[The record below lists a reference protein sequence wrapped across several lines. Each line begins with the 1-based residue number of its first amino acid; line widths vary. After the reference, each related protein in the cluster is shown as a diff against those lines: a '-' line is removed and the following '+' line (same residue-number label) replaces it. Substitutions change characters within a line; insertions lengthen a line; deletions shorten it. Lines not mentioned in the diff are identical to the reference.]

1 MSWDL
6 VLLFGY
12 RAMALGVAL
21 VMVWLMLTERNWRTQ
36 AFAALVFVPFLLRAL
51 GVK

>member
-6 VLLFGY
+6 VLLLGY
-12 RAMALGVAL
+12 RVMALGLAL
-21 VMVWLMLTERNWRTQ
+21 VMVWLMLTERSWRTQ